1 MNPSFISP
9 LDRSLKQIWPSLQR
23 LDAHVQILGGYG
35 LLLKQKWLRDQ
46 EGTVPHFIPMA
57 SWTGE
62 SISRTTKDMDMGISP
77 SLIAS
82 IEAQG
87 QIQELL
93 THQGFVPDPDPNNRR
108 WAWDG
113 GVDIELEFHVP
124 PPPPSLKDQLA
135 TDRMRVKN
143 LSLRGR
149 NYGIHGRTNPEL
161 LGFKHHFSFEYDGLL
176 LTVPNVLTAVMMKLA
191 AFKQRLLSYQKEP
204 VARKGNYSQAEKH
217 ARDVF
222 RAVAMETEE
231 DLLMFPGILREV
243 SESPLYRDCQGI
255 IRDYFSSPGQKG
267 FDFVSGFWT
276 PENRDS
282 ILQELKD
289 QFKA

>member
-1 MNPSFISP
+1 MNPSFTSP
-9 LDRSLKQIWPSLQR
+9 LDRSLKQIWPSLQQ
-23 LDAHVQILGGYG
+23 LDPHVQILGGYG

-62 SISRTTKDMDMGISP
+62 SIPRTTKDMDMGISP

-82 IEAQG
+82 IEAQD

-124 PPPPSLKDQLA
+124 PPPPSLKDQLT

-143 LSLRGR
+143 LSLRGQ

-161 LGFKHHFSFEYDGLL
+161 LGFTHHLSFEYDGLL

-191 AFKQRLLSYQKEP
+191 AFKQRLLSYQEEP
-204 VARKGNYSQAEKH
+204 VARKANYSQAEKH

-231 DLLMFPGILREV
+231 DLRMFPGILREV
-243 SESPLYRDCQGI
+243 GESPLFRNCQEI
-255 IRDYFSSPGQKG
+255 IRDYFSSPGQDG
-267 FDFVSGFWT
+267 FDFVSDFWKK
-276 PENRDS
+276 DDQIS
-282 ILQELKD
+282 ILRELKSR
-289 QFKA
+289 FRV

>member
-1 MNPSFISP
+1 
-9 LDRSLKQIWPSLQR
+9 
-23 LDAHVQILGGYG
+23 
-35 LLLKQKWLRDQ
+35 
-46 EGTVPHFIPMA
+46 MA

-231 DLLMFPGILREV
+231 DLRMFPGILWEV

-255 IRDYFSSPGQKG
+255 IRDYFSSPGQEG